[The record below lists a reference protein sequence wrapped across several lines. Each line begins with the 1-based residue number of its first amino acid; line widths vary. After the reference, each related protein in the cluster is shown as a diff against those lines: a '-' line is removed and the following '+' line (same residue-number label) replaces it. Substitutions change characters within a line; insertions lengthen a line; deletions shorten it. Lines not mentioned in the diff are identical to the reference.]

1 MTTIIIKELDNI
13 INRFPKEFYRLYSCN
28 SFFKNQKIYKIYEK
42 EYKKYNIIITEN
54 IDNFYEETIFDVIED
69 YNNKDIIYLDKY
81 GLQHKIFFDILNGLD
96 ILFFNWNTN
105 KFYYKD
111 NHKRINFLNIDKKNN
126 IIEYLKLKKDPFIET
141 PIINISTFDLYENKD
156 SYFRYNVNINN

>member
-1 MTTIIIKELDNI
+1 MTTIIIKELNDI

-54 IDNFYEETIFDVIED
+54 INNFYEETIFDVIED
-69 YNNKDIIYLDKY
+69 YDNKDIIYLDKY
-81 GLQHKIFFDILNGLD
+81 GLQHIIFFDILNGLD

-105 KFYYKD
+105 KFHYKD
-111 NHKRINFLNIDKKNN
+111 NHIRIHFLDIYEKSN

-141 PIINISTFDLYENKD
+141 PIIDNSTFDLYEKRD
-156 SYFRYNVNINN
+156 TYFYF